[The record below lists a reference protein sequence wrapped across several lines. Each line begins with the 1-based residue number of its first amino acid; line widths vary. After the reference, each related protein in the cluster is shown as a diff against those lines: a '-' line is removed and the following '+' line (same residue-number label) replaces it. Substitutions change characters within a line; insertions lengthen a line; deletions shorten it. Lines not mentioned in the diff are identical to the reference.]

1 MTLGREIERRA
12 RMEVTLS
19 DDQEFFRD
27 TTRKFL
33 ESECPIVKVRELAAS
48 DAGFERD
55 YWRQGAELGWTSLL
69 VPEDLGGGSIS
80 GSGAADLALV
90 ADAFGAHVAPGPLLP
105 CSVVAA
111 T

>member
-1 MTLGREIERRA
+1 
-12 RMEVTLS
+12 MEVTLS

-33 ESECPIVKVRELAAS
+33 ESECPIVKVRELASS

-80 GSGAADLALV
+80 GSGVVDLTLV
-90 ADAFGAHVAPGPLLP
+90 A
-105 CSVVAA
+105 AA
-111 T
+111 VG

>member
-1 MTLGREIERRA
+1 
-12 RMEVTLS
+12 MEVTLS

-33 ESECPIVKVRELAAS
+33 ESECPIVKVRELASS

-55 YWRQGAELGWTSLL
+55 YWRQGAELGWTS
-69 VPEDLGGGSIS
+69 PSFPKT
-80 GSGAADLALV
+80 SGAASA
-90 ADAFGAHVAPGPLLP
+90 APAW
-105 CSVVAA
+105 S